1 MESTVS
7 CASWVEDLSAFLDEE
22 LAPERSA
29 GLRAHLD
36 ACADCRARIARLRE
50 VDALLVAGAERVSVP
65 ADLRARLAARIAADE
80 AAPPRAAE
88 PRAPARRVPRLARR
102 AAGLAAAAAAA
113 LALYLA
119 RPTSEPAPPPLSELP
134 RLAERAPTPPEVA
147 PILAPEAAAPTLAES
162 VLGGSDEDL
171 ALLLELETVEDL
183 DVIANLDLLERLVE
197 LEGETG

>member
-1 MESTVS
+1 MLESSVS

-29 GLRAHLD
+29 ELRAHLD
-36 ACADCRARIARLRE
+36 ACADCSARIARLRE
-50 VDALLVAGAERVSVP
+50 VDALLVAGAERASVP

-88 PRAPARRVPRLARR
+88 PRAPARRALRLARR
-102 AAGLAAAAAAA
+102 AAGLAAAGAAAG

-119 RPTSEPAPPPLSELP
+119 RPASEPAPAESELG
-134 RLAERAPTPPEVA
+134 E
-147 PILAPEAAAPTLAES
+147 
-162 VLGGSDEDL
+162 SDEDL